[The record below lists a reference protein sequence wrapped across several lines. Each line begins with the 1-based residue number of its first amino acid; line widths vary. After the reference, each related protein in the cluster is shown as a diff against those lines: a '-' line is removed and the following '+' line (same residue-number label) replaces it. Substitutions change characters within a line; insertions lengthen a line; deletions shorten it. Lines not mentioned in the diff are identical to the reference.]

1 VGKPEQDL
9 CRSLKMIRPKILI
22 VDDDPR
28 MLYVLEQ
35 ALSTSDYDLV
45 KANSGIHALS
55 KLKSDIFA
63 LVLLDIK
70 MSVIDGLTTARM
82 IRNETRNRDV
92 PIIFISG
99 VNEKD
104 LISTGYAMGAIDY
117 ILKPVDYHV
126 LKSKVRF
133 FADLYCRTE
142 ALRIAEEQLRRVR
155 SELERALARQN
166 ELLQSLETRE
176 NLFCHLPE
184 DSIAQVWLCG
194 VDGLHNWDA
203 IKVDPADVERC
214 INAYTSAFDQRVP
227 FHLKYRICCRND
239 SFRNILDTGVPR
251 ISPDGVFAGYI
262 GSAVDLS
269 MIEEQSIS
277 RKEPLRATTSNMQ

>member
-1 VGKPEQDL
+1 
-9 CRSLKMIRPKILI
+9 MIRPRILI

-155 SELERALARQN
+155 SELERAVARQN
-166 ELLQSLETRE
+166 ELLQSLESRDH
-176 NLFCHLPE
+176 LFYRLPE
-184 DSIAQVWLCG
+184 NSVAQIWLAG
-194 VDGLHNWDA
+194 MDGLHNWDA
-203 IKVDPADVERC
+203 TDIEPEDVEPS
-214 INAYTSAFDQRVP
+214 INSYTDAFDRKAP
-227 FHLKYRICCRND
+227 FHLRYRIHVPEG
-239 SFRNILDTGVPR
+239 SIRNILDTGVPR
-251 ISPDGVFAGYI
+251 ISPDGIFVGYI

-269 MIEEQSIS
+269 TIAESPNV
-277 RKEPLRATTSNMQ
+277 KESLRTAASNIR

>member
-1 VGKPEQDL
+1 
-9 CRSLKMIRPKILI
+9 MIRPKILI

-35 ALSTSDYDLV
+35 ALSTSDYDLF

-55 KLKSDIFA
+55 KLKSEVFA

-82 IRNETRNRDV
+82 IRNETKNRDV

-166 ELLQSLETRE
+166 ELLQNLERRE
-176 NLFCHLPE
+176 NLFYRLPE
-184 DSIAQVWLCG
+184 GQVANMWLAG
-194 VDGLHNWDA
+194 TEGLHKWDA
-203 IKVDPADVERC
+203 ADIDPADVEEC
-214 INAYTSAFDQRVP
+214 IQCYTDAFRRRMPFKMLYRV
-227 FHLKYRICCRND
+227 HSNG
-239 SFRNILDTGVPR
+239 SHSQILDTGVPR
-251 ISPDGVFAGYI
+251 HSPDGIFTGYI
-262 GSAVDLS
+262 GSAVD
-269 MIEEQSIS
+269 IS
-277 RKEPLRATTSNMQ
+277 NLGDLHTGAHVLRQVQRRS

>member
-1 VGKPEQDL
+1 
-9 CRSLKMIRPKILI
+9 MIRPKILI

-28 MLYVLEQ
+28 MLYILEQ

-82 IRNETRNRDV
+82 IRNETRNRDI

-117 ILKPVDYHV
+117 ILKPVDYHI

-133 FADLYCRTE
+133 FADLYIRTE

-166 ELLQSLETRE
+166 ELLQNMESRQH
-176 NLFCHLPE
+176 LFCKLPE
-184 DSIAQVWLCG
+184 NTEGQIWMAG
-194 VDGLHNWDA
+194 VNGLHNLDA
-203 IKVDPADVERC
+203 SHVDPTDVERSHE
-214 INAYTSAFDQRVP
+214 IYTKAFEKRAP
-227 FHLKYRICCRND
+227 FKIQYRICCKDGSYRT
-239 SFRNILDTGVPR
+239 ILDTGLPR
-251 ISPDGVFAGYI
+251 YSPDGEFKGYI
-262 GSAVDLS
+262 GSAVDIS
-269 MIEEQSIS
+269 AVMILGASTLPVRELQHNS
-277 RKEPLRATTSNMQ
+277 